1 MKKIFILLVFILL
14 QNCSKQKVM
23 LICGDHICINNEEA
37 EQFFEENLSI
47 EIKIENKKQSR
58 KFDLIEL
65 NMRENQNNIKSVSI
79 NEKRK
84 LKNKIKILNN
94 KEIKKIKS
102 KIKQN
107 KDKKKLAKKVD
118 MNKEELKSSDNS
130 KNFDIKKKDDQT
142 LNVQDVCK
150 IIEKC
155 NIEQI
160 SNFLIKEGKK
170 KKFPDIT
177 LRE

>member
-1 MKKIFILLVFILL
+1 
-14 QNCSKQKVM
+14 M

>member
-1 MKKIFILLVFILL
+1 
-14 QNCSKQKVM
+14 M

-160 SNFLIKEGKK
+160 SNFLIKE
-170 KKFPDIT
+170 
-177 LRE
+177 